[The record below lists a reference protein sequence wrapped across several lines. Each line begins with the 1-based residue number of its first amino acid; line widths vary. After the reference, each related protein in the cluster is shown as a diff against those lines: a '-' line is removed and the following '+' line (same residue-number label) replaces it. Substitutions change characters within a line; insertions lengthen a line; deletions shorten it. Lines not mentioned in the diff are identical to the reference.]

1 LSKFALVRLRDCEPA
16 TIPGGKFDALR
27 KGDHDEA
34 RNIATHR
41 ALINSIH
48 SGDSF

>member
-1 LSKFALVRLRDCEPA
+1 LSKFALVRLRDCELA
-16 TIPGGKFDALR
+16 AIPGEKFDALR

-34 RNIATHR
+34 RNIAAHR

-48 SGDSF
+48 PGDCF